1 LGIAYYIHPRKS
13 EEVDDMI
20 RRTPVNVSACF
31 DESLVVTMIV
41 LPPKDPDDEDD
52 EDEEDEED
60 EQDED
65 EREPAVIREPEE

>member
-20 RRTPVNVSACF
+20 WRTPVNLSACF
-31 DESLVVTMIV
+31 DESLVAPMIV

-52 EDEEDEED
+52 EDEEREEEED
-60 EQDED
+60 EKE
-65 EREPAVIREPEE
+65 AVIREPEE